1 MTGGGARNAGLQAA
15 VDREALPNFCFQDH
29 QPTAVLSDSMAAA
42 DVHLVS
48 LLPAIEGLIVPS
60 KTYGILAAG
69 RPLVFVGDTDGE
81 IAGMIRRH
89 DCGVAEPSAM
99 AGGSPACCRN

>member
-1 MTGGGARNAGLQAA
+1 MPVCRQPSIARRCRTS
-15 VDREALPNFCFQDH
+15 VFQDH

-69 RPLVFVGDTDGE
+69 RPLVF
-81 IAGMIRRH
+81 
-89 DCGVAEPSAM
+89 
-99 AGGSPACCRN
+99 GG